1 MSAKEVLPSQRV
13 QTLPATY
20 PEPSVPVVPV
30 FDGVA
35 VFARGRSDI
44 PSVCD
49 ISHVLYTS
57 SGAAAIAL
65 ALRHA
70 GIGQGDEVLIPA
82 YHCLSMVEPV
92 QAVQARPVF
101 YKVRADLSADL
112 SHLETKINKATRAL
126 LATHYFGFPQDMA
139 AIRALADRHG
149 LRVIEDCAHA
159 FFGLVQDRAVGT
171 LGDYAIASA
180 RKFFPIHDGGCL
192 VSVRHPVENLALRP
206 GGLMFHM
213 KAAVNIV
220 EEAFVFGRARA
231 LFILLGWPLRLKD
244 VVWRA
249 LKPRADRESESSVGP
264 TEGIEFRYFT
274 PEHMDRAMSFPS
286 RAIMALSGKGRI
298 VERRRGNYRRMVAG
312 LSGLPNGRP
321 LYDLLP
327 ENVVPY
333 MVPFVIDQPEIVF
346 PVLKR
351 LGVPIYRWE
360 TLATDG
366 CSVSNDYAQRL
377 LQLPCH
383 PELREAEIDWMIACI
398 RDALSEANRGNRHG
412 ALPGNP

>member
-1 MSAKEVLPSQRV
+1 MSAKEVPLSHGV
-13 QTLPATY
+13 QTSPATY

-30 FDGVA
+30 FDGAA
-35 VFARGRSDI
+35 VFARGHSDL

-49 ISHVLYTS
+49 VSHVLYTS

-70 GIGQGDEVLIPA
+70 GIGEGDEVLLPA

-101 YKVRADLSADL
+101 YQVRADLSVDL
-112 SHLETKINKATRAL
+112 GHLETKIGKATRAL
-126 LATHYFGFPQDMA
+126 LATHYFGFPQDMT

-159 FFGLVQDRAVGT
+159 FFGLVQNRAVGT

-192 VSVRHPVENLALRP
+192 VSMRHPVENLELRP
-206 GGLMFHM
+206 VGLIFHM
-213 KAAVNIV
+213 KAAINIV
-220 EEAFVFGRARA
+220 EEAFAFGRARV
-231 LFILLGWPLRLKD
+231 LFLLLRWPLRLKD
-244 VVWRA
+244 AVWRT
-249 LKPRADRESESSVGP
+249 LKPSADHKSVSSIGP
-264 TEGIEFRYFT
+264 VASVEFRYFA
-274 PEHMDRAMSFPS
+274 PERMDRAMSFPS
-286 RAIMALSGKGRI
+286 RAIMVLSGKGRI
-298 VERRRGNYRRMVAG
+298 VERRRSNFRRMVAG

-327 ENVVPY
+327 DSVVPY

-351 LGVPIYRWE
+351 RGVPIYRWE

-398 RDALSEANRGNRHG
+398 RDTLSEANRGNRHE
-412 ALPGNP
+412 ALPGDP